1 MQRSTDRILTTHTGS
16 LPRPEDLI
24 AMMREKENHRPY
36 DEAAFMARVRE
47 SVLDTVRR
55 QCEIGIAIPGD
66 GEQSKSGFAT
76 YQSERFG
83 GFEPANP
90 QPPRRPAMLLARDQE
105 AFAEYYADYF
115 SHAMMAASLA
125 LPVTF
130 VCTGPVQ
137 YIGQA
142 AVRRDIETLKE
153 GLQASGHS
161 YTEAF
166 MPSANPLNLA
176 SIKNEYY
183 RTQEEFEE
191 ACIEATRAEYQAILD
206 AGLILQVDDP
216 GLGTNLWDAVDLP
229 EDERA
234 RKAEAHLEKL
244 NHALR
249 GLPQDRIRY
258 HSCYSVNQGP
268 MVYSM
273 PLREWIGYAL
283 RVNAEAIS
291 FEAMNPRHMHDYH
304 TFEDVHVPDGKTI
317 VPGML
322 NHGHNWV
329 EHPELIAELTVNYAK
344 LVGRENVQISTD
356 CGFAS
361 QAGAR
366 EVHPTVVWAK
376 LAALVEGAELASR
389 RLWGQSAA
397 SQTSAV
403 PA

>member
-1 MQRSTDRILTTHTGS
+1 MQRSTDCILTTHTGS
-16 LPRPEDLI
+16 LPRPDDLI

-36 DEAAFMARVRE
+36 DEAAFTPRVRQ

-66 GEQSKSGFAT
+66 GEQSKSGFAS

-83 GFEPANP
+83 GFEPADP
-90 QPPRRPAMLLARDQE
+90 QPPRRPLMLLAREQE

-115 SHAMMAASLA
+115 SRAMMAASLA
-125 LPVTF
+125 PPVTF
-130 VCTGPVQ
+130 VCTGPVR

-142 AVRRDIETLKE
+142 AVQRDIETLKE
-153 GLQASGHS
+153 GLNGQS
-161 YTEAF
+161 YVEAF

-176 SIKNEYY
+176 TIKNEYY

-191 ACIEATRAEYQAILD
+191 ACIEAARAEYRAIVD

-216 GLGTNLWDAVDLP
+216 GLGTNLWGAVDLP
-229 EDERA
+229 EDERT
-234 RKAEAHLEKL
+234 RKAEGHLEKI

-249 GLPQDRIRY
+249 GLPEDRIRY
-258 HSCYSVNQGP
+258 HSCYSVNHGP
-268 MVYSM
+268 LVYTM
-273 PLREWIGYAL
+273 PLREWISYAL
-283 RVNAEAIS
+283 RVNAAAIS

-304 TFEDVHVPDGKTI
+304 TFEDVRVPDGKII

-329 EHPELIAELTVNYAK
+329 EHPELIAELTVNYAN
-344 LVGRENVQISTD
+344 LVGRENVQIGTD

-389 RLWGQSAA
+389 HLWGHGAA
-397 SQTSAV
+397 SQAPAV

>member
-16 LPRPEDLI
+16 LPRPDDLI
-24 AMMREKENHRPY
+24 ALMREKENHRPY
-36 DEAAFMARVRE
+36 DQAAFSARVRA
-47 SVLDTVRR
+47 SVVDVVGR
-55 QCEIGIAIPGD
+55 QCELGIDIPGD
-66 GEQSKSGFAT
+66 GEQSKSGFGS
-76 YQSERFG
+76 YQSERFS
-83 GFEPANP
+83 GFEPADP
-90 QPPRRPAMLLARDQE
+90 QPPRRQLMVARREQQ

-115 SHAMMAASLA
+115 SRAMMAAALA
-125 LPVTF
+125 PPVTF
-130 VCTGPVQ
+130 VCTGPVR

-142 AVRRDIETLKE
+142 AVQRDIDTLKDA
-153 GLQASGHS
+153 LKDKS
-161 YTEAF
+161 YVEAF
-166 MPSANPLNLA
+166 MPSANPLNLTT
-176 SIKNEYY
+176 IRNDYY
-183 RTQEEFEE
+183 RSQEEFEE
-191 ACIEATRAEYQAILD
+191 ACIDATREEYQAIIN

-216 GLGTNLWDAVDLP
+216 GLGTNLWGSVELP
-229 EDERA
+229 EDDRSK
-234 RKAEAHLEKL
+234 KAEAHLEKI

-258 HSCYSVNQGP
+258 HSCYSINQGP
-268 MVYSM
+268 LVYTM

-304 TFEDVHVPDGKTI
+304 TFEDTRVPDGKII

-329 EHPELIAELTVNYAK
+329 EHPELIAELTVNYAN
-344 LVGRENVQISTD
+344 LVGRENVQIGTD

-376 LAALVEGAELASR
+376 LAALSEGADLATR
-389 RLWGQSAA
+389 RLWGHGVSRAA
-397 SQTSAV
+397 RAV